1 MSKISI
7 MAVLLVAGL
16 ISPLGAF
23 TQGSAGTGSTSTGIG
38 STGRA
43 RGTWNTE
50 QRLDPATRGSDEH
63 SHNREQQSQPF
74 PKEFDTANK
83 CDSKERAGLSEI
95 VAC

>member
-1 MSKISI
+1 MAKKSI
-7 MAVLLVAGL
+7 ITMASVA
-16 ISPLGAF
+16 AHF
-23 TQGSAGTGSTSTGIG
+23 ATQCLRSGQRGHRQYIDRHR

-50 QRLDPATRGSDEH
+50 QWLDPATRSSDEH
-63 SHNREQQSQPF
+63 SHNRKQQSQPF

-95 VAC
+95 AAG